1 MGTPKVVVRVDGAL
15 LCSGRERMSDPGER
29 SDVRVADI
37 RIPGRFA
44 SIPTVT
50 ATVYPTKGPRGRPR
64 RREGVFGVVGIEV
77 TDLGDETQ
85 VVIQAA
91 TAQPGVT
98 VEDDVV
104 CEYVI
109 VGPARR
115 MGDRPDEGK
124 EEVRTETLRP
134 NEVEG
139 APYPAEPPTEPSP
152 QEWPRTPVPTGPLV
166 GDLKPLNEPTGIE
179 EGGRPEQ
186 SIDFDLY
193 TDVDDPTPPIND
205 VGEISVAENGETVML
220 TGNSFV
226 SFSFDGGGTFT
237 NVNPTTIFPQDDGG
251 FCCDQVVEYV
261 PEFDLFVWLLQY
273 GGSPNRIRI
282 AVQNTDGLRSSNG
295 TAWTY
300 WDFTSPML
308 GSGTLDYNDMT
319 FGQSNLYWTTQNG
332 DGRVVIRVPLQEMAA
347 RGTINFQFTAGTDA
361 LWSHVTHNATNAVYW
376 AGHVSN
382 SELRVFS
389 MVDGEGFYSWRTVS
403 INSWPNGTNTD
414 LAPDGTDWMEFE
426 SWKHYVF
433 GNALAGDHVWFS
445 WLASSGEN
453 FPHPHVQM
461 VRITTSSFAL
471 VEQVQIWNS
480 DFAFMDAYLATNSRG
495 ELGLDIAFGGP
506 PFFPSNAVGVWGD
519 FVVYY
524 PRLSTRAST
533 RWGDYNT
540 SRRSGEEGDEWVAGG
555 YVLEAGGAVP
565 HFIRFSR

>member
-1 MGTPKVVVRVDGAL
+1 MGSPKVVMRLDGTV
-15 LCSGRERMSDPGER
+15 LCSGSEPMVIPGGAAH
-29 SDVRVADI
+29 VRASEI
-37 RIPGRFA
+37 RIPLQFA
-44 SIPTVT
+44 APPTVT
-50 ATVYPTKGPRGRPR
+50 ATVHPTTVPAVAGT
-64 RREGVFGVVGIEV
+64 VFGVSKITIEE
-77 TDLGDETQ
+77 LGTETQ
-85 VVIQAA
+85 VVIEATNVQADV
-91 TAQPGVT
+91 P
-98 VEDDVV
+98 VEGDFV

-109 VGPARR
+109 IGPSRR
-115 MGDRPDEGK
+115 RPDPGREGNK
-124 EEVRTETLRP
+124 ELRTATLEP
-134 NEVEG
+134 NEVRG
-139 APYPAEPPTEPSP
+139 APFPPEPPTKPSP
-152 QEWPRTPVPTGPLV
+152 QEWPRTPVPDGPLV
-166 GDLKPLNEPTGIE
+166 GDLRPLSPPMWVE

-193 TDVDDPTPPIND
+193 TNLNDPTPPIND
-205 VGEISVAENGETVML
+205 VGEISVAENGATVML
-220 TGNSFV
+220 TGNSFM
-226 SFSFDGGGTFT
+226 SFSLDGGSTFT

-282 AVQNTDGLRSSNG
+282 AVQNTDGFRSSNG

-300 WDFTSPML
+300 WDFTSGML
-308 GSGTLDYNDMT
+308 GTGTLDYNDMS
-319 FGQSNLYWTTQNG
+319 FGRSNLYWTTQNG
-332 DGRVVIRVPLQEMAA
+332 DGRVVIRVPLRQMAA
-347 RGTINFQFTAGTDA
+347 RGTINFEFTAGTDA

-376 AGHVSN
+376 AGHISN

-414 LAPDGTDWMEFE
+414 LAPDGTDWMSFE

-433 GNALAGDHVWFS
+433 GNALVGGDVWFS
-445 WLASSGEN
+445 WLASSNEN
-453 FPHPHVQM
+453 FAHPHIQM
-461 VRITTSSFAL
+461 VRINTSSFSLA
-471 VEQVQIWNS
+471 EQVQIWNPK
-480 DFAFMDAYLATNSRG
+480 FAFLDAYLSSNHNG

-506 PFFPSNAVGVWGD
+506 PYYTSNAVGVWGD

-540 SRRSGEEGDEWVAGG
+540 CRRSGSSPAEWVAGG
-555 YVLEAGGAVP
+555 YVLDTGSAVP